1 MLLKIT
7 LKNKSWNDMAKS
19 QKSELTQKSTAKL
32 PSKLKISD
40 SQSMHSLENQ
50 FLIAMPALGDPYF
63 NKTVTYICE
72 HNEDGAMGLII
83 NLPVNITLS
92 DLLKQID
99 PEDNEQSDNR
109 GKTSN
114 SGLSNK
120 SKSIGLTD
128 NSLTD
133 ITNSLEQLVLT
144 GGPIAQQRGF
154 VLHSSQTGWSSSLVL
169 NKELMIT
176 TSKDILMALGT
187 EKAPAQFMVTLGY
200 AGWGPG
206 QLEQEL
212 QANSWLT
219 TPADSDIL
227 FNTPI
232 ELRWKKATEK
242 LGIDLA
248 HLSSDVGHA

>member
-1 MLLKIT
+1 MGKL
-7 LKNKSWNDMAKS
+7 
-19 QKSELTQKSTAKL
+19 QKSKPKATLTNEK
-32 PSKLKISD
+32 KIAE
-40 SQSMHSLENQ
+40 SQSMMSLENQ
-50 FLIAMPALGDPYF
+50 LLIAMPSLGDPYF
-63 NKTVTYICE
+63 NRTVTYICE
-72 HNEDGAMGLII
+72 HNNEGAMGLII

-92 DLLKQID
+92 DLLKQIEPD
-99 PEDNEQSDNR
+99 
-109 GKTSN
+109 K
-114 SGLSNK
+114 NK
-120 SKSIGLTD
+120 ETEKSSKSDDSSNLTD
-128 NSLTD
+128 KSDITN

-154 VLHSSQTGWSSSLVL
+154 VLHSSQSGWGSSLTL
-169 NKELMIT
+169 SKELMIT

-187 EKAPAQFMVTLGY
+187 ERAPENFIVTLGY

-232 ELRWKKATEK
+232 EQRWQKATEK

-248 HLSSDVGHA
+248 HLSSDIGHA